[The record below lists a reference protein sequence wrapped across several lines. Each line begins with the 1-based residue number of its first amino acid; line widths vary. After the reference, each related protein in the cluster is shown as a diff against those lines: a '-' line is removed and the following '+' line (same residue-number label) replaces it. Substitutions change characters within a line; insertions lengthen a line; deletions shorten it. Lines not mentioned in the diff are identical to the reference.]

1 MMEPRST
8 GRVAMPDDLYERDI
22 LVWSEKQAALLRRL
36 ARGEGLNEAVDWDHV
51 IEEVEDVGLSELRA
65 CRNLLRQAL
74 VHLIKLHEEQGYPA
88 DHWRLEGAA
97 FLADVQSKITP
108 SMRRQIDVAD
118 AYRRAQK
125 QIRSGRPKSS
135 PRLMVPDDCPYTLDE
150 LLDENAE
157 VDALVA
163 KLG

>member
-51 IEEVEDVGLSELRA
+51 IEEVGDVGLSELHA
-65 CRNLLRQAL
+65 CESLLVQAL
-74 VHLIKLHEEQGYPA
+74 AHLLKLHAEPEGPTA
-88 DHWRLEGAA
+88 HWTSDTIA
-97 FLADVQSKITP
+97 FLGTVNRRFAP
-108 SMRRQIDVAD
+108 SMRQRIDLNALYRSAVRQT
-118 AYRRAQK
+118 RPL
-125 QIRSGRPKSS
+125 IRVGGI
-135 PRLMVPDDCPYTLDE
+135 RLPDLCPFTLDE

-157 VDALVA
+157 VDSLVA